1 MTSVARTTRRM
12 VSSEL
17 AALAEDPELFV
28 APPEGTQHV
37 ARDFAHLDQLADRI
51 LGFQDRYNT
60 TATPFDWTYT
70 RNDLNRLLAR
80 LNPDGSFRQAA

>member
-28 APPEGTQHV
+28 APPEATQHV
-37 ARDFAHLDQLADRI
+37 ARDRYRTGRGSGPGRR
-51 LGFQDRYNT
+51 LGRT
-60 TATPFDWTYT
+60 VM
-70 RNDLNRLLAR
+70 RHAR
-80 LNPDGSFRQAA
+80 RH